1 MYRYALLIVLCTFAA
16 VGHSQAQTTVE
27 EERNRLVALEQSL
40 ARQQAELR
48 ELRAE
53 LDAYPARLSEAEEA
67 LLRAEQELAN
77 HKRDLADMQRRAERE
92 DSLQLNRDINLKEHA
107 ISMAERRVR
116 SETRMLERYRR
127 YYNNLRDD
135 VARGERDIAQLNR
148 RIADQQQRVSFAEA
162 APSASARIPAVAE
175 APKAP
180 AATSRAEVKAPAA
193 APVSTDSKADP
204 LPALNPSDLEA
215 LKLADSVMS
224 QVEELVAKAPNTS
237 PRFSN
242 LQLSGSDL
250 QPVSFSHLGADQY
263 QAEVVLPSGTHR
275 FRIDNLRFRVQI
287 PAADAGESFVFIV
300 DGRDRQRLKAFYFKK
315 ALLAYRNQEAPV
327 LAQQSSPQPEPKPEP
342 VVEQVTLA
350 SGKTVALSE
359 DDAFALEIARDQ
371 MNLLADLELDLN
383 KRENNSRY
391 SLSGNLIDST
401 SMGHLGKD
409 QYVAEVAVQSGRQ
422 TIRINRSTFRIEVP
436 DADEGEVYLFFVDAS
451 QPNRLQMTY
460 YKKALLQYL

>member
-1 MYRYALLIVLCTFAA
+1 MYRYALLFVLCTFAA
-16 VGHSQAQTTVE
+16 VSHTQAQTTVE

-40 ARQQAELR
+40 SRQQAELR

-77 HKRDLADMQRRAERE
+77 HQRDLAAMQRRAERE

-116 SETRMLERYRR
+116 SENRMLERYRR
-127 YYNNLRDD
+127 YSNSLRDD
-135 VARGERDIAQLNR
+135 VAQAERDIAQLHR
-148 RIADQQQRVSFAEA
+148 RIADQQQHLSFAETALSTA
-162 APSASARIPAVAE
+162 ARVSA
-175 APKAP
+175 AP
-180 AATSRAEVKAPAA
+180 AAIGAPAA
-193 APVSTDSKADP
+193 APAPAERVAPAPAPANTSTAGSPAS
-204 LPALNPSDLEA
+204 LPALPPQDVEA

-224 QVEELVAKAPNTS
+224 EVEELLAKNPNTS

-250 QPVSFSHLGADQY
+250 EPVTFAHLGADQY
-263 QAEVVLPSGTHR
+263 QAEVLLSSGTHR

-300 DGRDRQRLKAFYFKK
+300 DARDRQRMKAFYFKK
-315 ALLAYRNQEAPV
+315 ALLAYRHQDSPV
-327 LAQQSSPQPEPKPEP
+327 LAQQSESKPEAESAL
-342 VVEQVTLA
+342 EQVRLSSERT
-350 SGKTVALSE
+350 LSE
-359 DDAFALEIARDQ
+359 EDAFALEVARDQ

-383 KRENNSRY
+383 KRENNARY
-391 SLSGNLIDST
+391 SISGNLIDNT
-401 SMGHLGKD
+401 GMGHLGRD

-422 TIRINRSTFRIEVP
+422 TIRINRSTFRVEIP
-436 DADEGEVYLFFVDAS
+436 DADEGEVYLFFIDAS